1 MSFTR
6 RRLLQA
12 AIVWSLL
19 PLAACKPKIAGL
31 SKDKIMQK
39 YPMKTYA
46 VGRFLI
52 DFPEVAKDV
61 SMSQRFSGM
70 DMEWKPATAD
80 QYRTLLSLR
89 VNTLKG
95 IDPSTQLF
103 IKDEAGTIPQSRIL
117 FFEESANKDGLIQFE
132 AYRFA
137 EEVNGYFFLTGSAA
151 RKKVALVAPSV
162 NEVLGI
168 IQPRVIDPKMTEN
181 GACFDRAF
189 VSGTHP
195 SVGEEV
201 AILVRFDDIAVSF
214 STQVIDSVDSGPSLL
229 QRAAKAD
236 EYPGVKILRK
246 SKREVAG
253 LSGAE
258 FAFKAPPGSEVNSHT
273 FQWEYQGTPNSTAA
287 PEMRVG
293 LTIPNG
299 TDAAKLSDEELLGL
313 WDAVLGSIRLRPG
326 AV

>member
-1 MSFTR
+1 MSLTR
-6 RRLLQA
+6 RQLLRAVA
-12 AIVWSLL
+12 AWSLL
-19 PLAACKPKIAGL
+19 PLAACKPSIVGL
-31 SKDKIMQK
+31 PKDKIMQK
-39 YPMKTYA
+39 YPLKTYA
-46 VGRFLI
+46 VGRYLI

-70 DMEWKPATAD
+70 DMEWKSATAD
-80 QYRTLLSLR
+80 QYRALLSLR

-95 IDPSTQLF
+95 LDPSTQLL

-117 FFEESANKDGLIQFE
+117 LFEENTNRDGLIQFE
-132 AYRFA
+132 AYRYS
-137 EEVNGYFFLTGSAA
+137 EEVHGYFFLSGSAA
-151 RKKVALVAPSV
+151 RKKVALVEPSV

-168 IQPRVIDPKMTEN
+168 IQPRIIDPKMTEN

-201 AILVRFDDIAVSF
+201 AIMAKFHDITISF

-229 QRAAKAD
+229 QRATKAD
-236 EYPGVKILRK
+236 EYSGIKILRK

-273 FQWEYQGTPNSTAA
+273 FQWEYQGTPNSVAA

-293 LTIPNG
+293 LNIPNG

-313 WDAVLGSIRLRPG
+313 WDAVLGSVRLRPG

>member
-1 MSFTR
+1 M
-6 RRLLQA
+6 
-12 AIVWSLL
+12 
-19 PLAACKPKIAGL
+19 
-31 SKDKIMQK
+31 
-39 YPMKTYA
+39 
-46 VGRFLI
+46 
-52 DFPEVAKDV
+52 
-61 SMSQRFSGM
+61 
-70 DMEWKPATAD
+70 
-80 QYRTLLSLR
+80 
-89 VNTLKG
+89 
-95 IDPSTQLF
+95 
-103 IKDEAGTIPQSRIL
+103 
-117 FFEESANKDGLIQFE
+117 
-132 AYRFA
+132 
-137 EEVNGYFFLTGSAA
+137 NGYFFLTGSAA

>member
-1 MSFTR
+1 MSLTR

-12 AIVWSLL
+12 AVAWSLL
-19 PLAACKPKIAGL
+19 PLAACEQKVAGL

-52 DFPEVAKDV
+52 DFPEIAKDV

-95 IDPSTQLF
+95 SDPSTQLLV
-103 IKDEAGTIPQSRIL
+103 KDEAGEIPQSRVL
-117 FFEESANKDGLIQFE
+117 LFEENTNRDGLIQFE
-132 AYRFA
+132 AYRYA

-151 RKKVALVAPSV
+151 RKKVSLVMPSV
-162 NEVLGI
+162 NEVLGL
-168 IQPRVIDPKMTEN
+168 IQPHIIDPKMTER
-181 GACFDRAF
+181 GACFDHAF
-189 VSGTHP
+189 VTGTHP

-201 AILVRFDDIAVSF
+201 VIMAVFNDIRMSF
-214 STQVIDSVDSGPSLL
+214 VTQVIDSVDDGPSLL

-236 EYPGVKILRK
+236 EYPDVKILRK

-253 LSGAE
+253 QSGAE
-258 FAFKAPPGSEVNSHT
+258 FAFKAPPGSEMNTHE
-273 FQWEYQGTPNSTAA
+273 FQWEYQGTPNSVAA
-287 PEMRVG
+287 PRMKVG
-293 LTIPNG
+293 LNISNG

-313 WDAVLGSIRLRPG
+313 WDTVLGSIRLRPG